1 TGYAER
7 EFADQTAASRCVIE
21 VASLRTRRRL
31 SPRPASASA
40 KRRGIDCSR
49 SSRCCSGEILCS
61 KKSYQAWRLGK
72 HIDRLL
78 HDIVCSRREQGDSE
92 AEQQHDLLRQL
103 LEAENRDGRRRKF
116 AARGFMDEYKTFFF
130 TGHETT
136 ALALCWPLIFLA
148 LHPKWQSILR
158 EEVEL
163 VSVGRPFDS
172 DVLSRL
178 TKANKKN

>member
-1 TGYAER
+1 MRNRSGIVKNSAEIIAKTSFGIS
-7 EFADQTAASRCVIE
+7 EE
-21 VASLRTRRRL
+21 KGNRL
-31 SPRPASASA
+31 F
-40 KRRGIDCSR
+40 KKQQMLFR
-49 SSRCCSGEILCS
+49 SGRLFGVPFGEILCS

-72 HIDRLL
+72 HIDRLP
-78 HDIVCSRREQGDSE
+78 HDIVSSRREQGDSE

-116 AARGFMDEYKTFFF
+116 AARDFMDEYKTFFF

-136 ALALCWPLIFLA
+136 ALALCWALILLA
-148 LHPKWQSILR
+148 LHQKWQSILR

-178 TKANKKN
+178 TKANKKI